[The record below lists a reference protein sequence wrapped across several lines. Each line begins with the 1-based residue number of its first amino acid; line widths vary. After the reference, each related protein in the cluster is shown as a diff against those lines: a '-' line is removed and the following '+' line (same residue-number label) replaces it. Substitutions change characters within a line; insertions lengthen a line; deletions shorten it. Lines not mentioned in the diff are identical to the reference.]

1 MLNHHRLRSGAFVM
15 IRGWQA
21 DSVSWDGRCAAWVRK
36 SGFFMEQAPQ
46 WLPYRLRMAVDQ
58 WRINRALRGLD
69 LVQPVSADG
78 PAGANA
84 EVFMLL
90 CRRDL
95 RLGALAMKSLLH
107 QRGEVK
113 LAATVIDD
121 GSLSA
126 ADRAWFDRQI
136 PNVRWQISRDPQI
149 LSHPQMIKKSEACK
163 LYLEPTFPHMPK
175 LVHPMLT
182 SRSERVVVMDSDTCF
197 FQPPVALLDYC
208 LGRTQAPRYMHDH
221 QDESK
226 AVPPE
231 VPEIFASL
239 VNSLPLREKR
249 FRLKHWFFNAGLLAY
264 RPADFDFDV
273 TERYLRWLAQAPPAI
288 CEGKQAIWFGS
299 WTREQT
305 MYLLMFASGPIEA
318 EPLGDDYWLGGAPG
332 HVFNHFL
339 RHYLVRKSCL
349 DMLRGMIK
357 RLQNG

>member
-1 MLNHHRLRSGAFVM
+1 
-15 IRGWQA
+15 
-21 DSVSWDGRCAAWVRK
+21 
-36 SGFFMEQAPQ
+36 MEQAPQ

-69 LVQPVSADG
+69 RVGPTPADD
-78 PAGANA
+78 AGTADA

-107 QRGEVK
+107 QRGEAK
-113 LAATVIDD
+113 LAATVIND

-136 PNVRWQISRDPQI
+136 PNVRWQAGRDPQI
-149 LSHPQMIKKSEACK
+149 LNHPRMRGKTCVCN

-182 SRSERVVVMDSDTCF
+182 GRVERVVVMDSDTCF
-197 FQPPVALLDYC
+197 FQPPEALIDFC
-208 LGRTQAPRYMHDH
+208 MGRSSAPRYMHDH
-221 QDESK
+221 QDESQ
-226 AVPPE
+226 AVPAQ

-239 VNSLPLREKR
+239 VESLPLREKR

-264 RPADFDFDV
+264 RPAEFDFDV
-273 TERYLRWLAQAPPAI
+273 TERYLQWLAQAPPAI
-288 CEGKQAIWFGS
+288 SEGKQAIWFGS

-305 MYLLMFASGPIEA
+305 MYLLMFAGGPVEA

-349 DMLRGMIK
+349 DMLRSMIEQLEK
-357 RLQNG
+357 